1 MCRPSC
7 PSSIACSPGPRQ
19 PGPSWT
25 GSAASRPA
33 PARRR
38 LWLRSTGCPICPS
51 ASPRTSS
58 PTRPTPTAAASAS
71 PCRSSSGTTSTAKW
85 PRRVITSGSWTR
97 PTATSRPRWTRTSA
111 SPTPTRA
118 QPSARRGFFA
128 TSCCP
133 RRVGPTTSPGS
144 ATVWAARRP
153 SRCSTL
159 AAPCSTRNASIP
171 TRSALPT
178 MRGPTWSARSA
189 RRWRPPHRE
198 TPMIASTLA
207 RTALLLGVVTVAG
220 CATTGKGHPEG
231 QAPPGLTPEQRARLQ
246 LAAVAPTRFR
256 PTTEVTG
263 TVAFNGDISTQV
275 LAPISGPVARILVEP
290 GARVTR
296 GQALAVVASPDYA
309 ADVAAYRKAEAT
321 AANLQR
327 IADRDAQLFKN
338 DALARRELEQAQTDA
353 ATAAADREAALEQLR
368 ALGVDSAGIEAIK
381 EHRPVVGPQGVVRAP
396 IAGTVVE
403 RLITPG
409 QLLQA
414 GATPCFTIADLS
426 SVWVMAHVFEAQL
439 PDVAIGDSA
448 EARLTDDTSRVYR
461 GRVTYVGAL
470 VNPDTRATDARIL
483 TPNPRE
489 R

>member
-1 MCRPSC
+1 
-7 PSSIACSPGPRQ
+7 
-19 PGPSWT
+19 
-25 GSAASRPA
+25 
-33 PARRR
+33 
-38 LWLRSTGCPICPS
+38 
-51 ASPRTSS
+51 
-58 PTRPTPTAAASAS
+58 
-71 PCRSSSGTTSTAKW
+71 
-85 PRRVITSGSWTR
+85 
-97 PTATSRPRWTRTSA
+97 
-111 SPTPTRA
+111 
-118 QPSARRGFFA
+118 
-128 TSCCP
+128 
-133 RRVGPTTSPGS
+133 
-144 ATVWAARRP
+144 
-153 SRCSTL
+153 
-159 AAPCSTRNASIP
+159 
-171 TRSALPT
+171 
-178 MRGPTWSARSA
+178 
-189 RRWRPPHRE
+189 
-198 TPMIASTLA
+198 MIA
-207 RTALLLGVVTVAG
+207 RTWAHAALLAGAVTVAG

-231 QAPPGLTPEQRARLQ
+231 QTPPGALTPQQRARLQ

-290 GARVTR
+290 GARVSR

-309 ADVAAYRKAEAT
+309 TDVATYRKAEAT
-321 AANLQR
+321 ATNLQR
-327 IADRDAQLFKN
+327 IADLDAQLFKN

-368 ALGVDSAGIEAIK
+368 ALGVDSAGIAAIK

-403 RLITPG
+403 KLITPG

-489 R
+489 GLKRDMFVRVDIRAGRDRTGLLVPASAVLRDAQNLPFVFVAGTGGAFMRRPVQLGGHVGSELEITGGLAAGDTVITQGGLFLQFAENQ

>member
-1 MCRPSC
+1 
-7 PSSIACSPGPRQ
+7 
-19 PGPSWT
+19 
-25 GSAASRPA
+25 
-33 PARRR
+33 
-38 LWLRSTGCPICPS
+38 
-51 ASPRTSS
+51 
-58 PTRPTPTAAASAS
+58 
-71 PCRSSSGTTSTAKW
+71 
-85 PRRVITSGSWTR
+85 
-97 PTATSRPRWTRTSA
+97 
-111 SPTPTRA
+111 
-118 QPSARRGFFA
+118 
-128 TSCCP
+128 
-133 RRVGPTTSPGS
+133 
-144 ATVWAARRP
+144 
-153 SRCSTL
+153 
-159 AAPCSTRNASIP
+159 
-171 TRSALPT
+171 
-178 MRGPTWSARSA
+178 
-189 RRWRPPHRE
+189 
-198 TPMIASTLA
+198 MIASTLA

-231 QAPPGLTPEQRARLQ
+231 QAPPGLTPER
-246 LAAVAPTRFR
+246 
-256 PTTEVTG
+256 

-426 SVWVMAHVFEAQL
+426 SVWVMAHVFE
-439 PDVAIGDSA
+439 
-448 EARLTDDTSRVYR
+448 
-461 GRVTYVGAL
+461 L

-489 R
+489 RLKRDMFVRVHIRAGRDRTGLLVPVSAVLRDAQNLPFVFVAGTGGAFMRRPVQLGGHVGSELEITGGLAAGDTVITQGGLFLQFAENQ

>member
-1 MCRPSC
+1 
-7 PSSIACSPGPRQ
+7 
-19 PGPSWT
+19 
-25 GSAASRPA
+25 
-33 PARRR
+33 
-38 LWLRSTGCPICPS
+38 
-51 ASPRTSS
+51 
-58 PTRPTPTAAASAS
+58 
-71 PCRSSSGTTSTAKW
+71 
-85 PRRVITSGSWTR
+85 
-97 PTATSRPRWTRTSA
+97 
-111 SPTPTRA
+111 
-118 QPSARRGFFA
+118 
-128 TSCCP
+128 
-133 RRVGPTTSPGS
+133 
-144 ATVWAARRP
+144 
-153 SRCSTL
+153 
-159 AAPCSTRNASIP
+159 
-171 TRSALPT
+171 
-178 MRGPTWSARSA
+178 
-189 RRWRPPHRE
+189 
-198 TPMIASTLA
+198 MIASTLG

-231 QAPPGLTPEQRARLQ
+231 QAPPGPLTPEQRARLQ

-256 PTTEVTG
+256 PITEVTG

-275 LAPISGPVARILVEP
+275 LAPISGPVARIMVEP

-368 ALGVDSAGIEAIK
+368 ALGVDSAGIAAIK

-403 RLITPG
+403 KLITPG

-489 R
+489 GLKRDMFVRVDIRAGRDRTGLLVPVSAVLRDAQNLPFVFVAGAGSAFVRRPVQLGGHVGSELEITGGLAAGDTVITQGGLFLQFAENQ